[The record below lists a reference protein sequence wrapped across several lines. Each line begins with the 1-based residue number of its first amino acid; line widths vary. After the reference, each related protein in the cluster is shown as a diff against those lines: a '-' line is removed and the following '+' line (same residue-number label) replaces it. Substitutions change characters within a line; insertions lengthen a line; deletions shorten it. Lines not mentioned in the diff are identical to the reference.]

1 MSNKFPL
8 IIADE
13 STDARIVEALK
24 EAGYEIFSIQQT
36 MPGTDDLDIDIIAL
50 AATKSGFI
58 LTEDKDFGDELVFK
72 KVSNNGAML
81 LRLAGVN
88 IEENIRIV
96 LTAIEKHSEELMSAF
111 YVLSKNKLRIRK
123 MS

>member
-1 MSNKFPL
+1 MSNNFPL

-24 EAGYEIFSIQQT
+24 EAGYDIFSIQQI
-36 MPGTDDLDIDIIAL
+36 MPGTADLDIIAM

-81 LRLAGVN
+81 LRLAGVD
-88 IEENIRIV
+88 IEEKIRLV
-96 LTAIEKHSEELMSAF
+96 LTAIKKHSEELTYAF
-111 YVLSKNKLRIRK
+111 SVLSKNKLRIRK
-123 MS
+123 IN